1 MQINWDA
8 AGAIG
13 EIIGAVAVLAT
24 LIYLARQMR
33 QNNDLQRMQVSSVF
47 LQNRVIFFQ
56 ALYQNDDLM
65 QTILRAREDE
75 DLNPLERMRLTT
87 YYRSVLVLFDWEYQ
101 QYDDGLLD
109 ESATSRIRDV
119 IDKFPRFQDS
129 WSEHKVALSPKFV
142 HFMETDILN

>member
-75 DLNPLERMRLTT
+75 DLNPLERMRLST

-101 QYDDGLLD
+101 QYDYGLLD

-119 IDKFPRFQDS
+119 VGKFPRFQDS